1 MFYFWLVTGGI
12 GIFLQAL
19 LLGRMMRRRAYKDYA
34 FLFAYG
40 CVLLVTSA
48 LEADAFLFNRPR
60 IGVPSSYYW
69 VADALRQTLLY
80 LVVTELWSRT
90 KASRKNSARLHGVF
104 MAGSALYIGLSF
116 YFTYD
121 RSFGFWMTQFSRNL
135 GFLAVVLNLVL
146 WAALMTRKA
155 QDKIPLMISGGM
167 GIQMAG
173 KAVGHS
179 LRQMSPLLVTSGDL
193 ILVFSHLICLWFWWQ
208 AFAAYPAALAPGSV
222 SGAASTAQD

>member
-12 GIFLQAL
+12 GISLQVL

-40 CVLLVTSA
+40 CVLLVTSS

-69 VADALRQTLLY
+69 VADALRQALLY

-90 KASRKNSARLHGVF
+90 EASRKKSARAHGVF
-104 MAGSALYIGLSF
+104 VAGSALYIGLSF

-121 RSFGFWMTQFSRNL
+121 RSFSFWMTQFSRNL

-146 WAALMTRKA
+146 WAALMTRKTE
-155 QDKIPLMISGGM
+155 DKIPLMISGGM

-179 LRQMSPLLVTSGDL
+179 LRQMSPLLVTYGDL
-193 ILVFSHLICLWFWWQ
+193 ILVFSHLTCLWFWRQ
-208 AFAAYPAALAPGSV
+208 AFGRYPPVSAQSSV
-222 SGAASTAQD
+222 SGATSEAPD